1 MVVGGE
7 KGGGGEGI
15 VHGGG
20 GEGEGG
26 GGDGRSGGQG
36 GDGGGDKLRVCSE
49 ILSNLI
55 MRIFKGVHPT

>member
-1 MVVGGE
+1 MWWWGERGGS
-7 KGGGGEGI
+7 
-15 VHGGG
+15 

-26 GGDGRSGGQG
+26 GGDGRSGGQVGDGVG
-36 GDGGGDKLRVCSE
+36 GDGGGDKLRICSE